1 LIIVVGG
8 GIAGIVSAILLQKK
22 FGKVCLVEQSE
33 KIGGLYR
40 SKDCKLN
47 VTFDYGSHFLQTSG
61 IPELDKIILEE
72 ISSEKWLELGN
83 LKGAGY
89 YKSKFNTQTHFL
101 DSRNLP
107 SHIYEKGIVEL
118 LSITNSN
125 LNPVN
130 LEDQLYSFFG
140 KTFTNEIF
148 RQILSEKYY
157 GCNLDELSPDTHGI
171 VGLNRILGF
180 TSEAS
185 REIKLSKLYDQKFG
199 FHSLKDYKSPYKNYY
214 PKKGGIELWI
224 NLLEKKLNSL
234 NIQILTGAKIT
245 KIEHDNGTAQSIVFD
260 DGRKLNCT
268 KIIWTVA
275 PSLFLKSSNLLNKN
289 ELLRPPKQVHN
300 SLHHFA
306 FDKPFLTDVYFV
318 QCHDPNFKTFR
329 VTLYPNIQKNK
340 NNIYHLTAEVIEP
353 IASDL
358 EELKKKVL
366 SELIQIG
373 IVSKESNLLFQN
385 SELLSNGF
393 PLPTIELNNTNKAY
407 LDRAKKMIKN
417 VNFLGRASG
426 GGFTAGPVLKGVY
439 RTISNLA

>member
-1 LIIVVGG
+1 MIIVVGG

-22 FGKVCLVEQSE
+22 FGQVCLVEQSE

-47 VTFDYGSHFLQTSG
+47 VTFDHGSHFLQSSG
-61 IPELDKIILEE
+61 ISELDRIILEE

-83 LKGAGY
+83 LKGGGY

-101 DSRNLP
+101 DARNLP
-107 SHIYEKGIVEL
+107 SNVYEKGIVEVL
-118 LSITNSN
+118 NLTNSN
-125 LNPVN
+125 PSPLN
-130 LEDQLYSFFG
+130 LEDQLYSFYG

-157 GCNLDELSPDTHGI
+157 GCNLNELSPDTYGL

-180 TSEAS
+180 TTEAS
-185 REIKLSKLYDQKFG
+185 REIKLSKLYDQKFA
-199 FHSLKDYKSPYKNYY
+199 FHSLKDYQSPYKNYY
-214 PKKGGIELWI
+214 PKKGGIESWI

-234 NIQILTGAKIT
+234 NIQIITGIKIT
-245 KIEHDNGTAQSIVFD
+245 NIYHDNGIARSIAFD
-260 DGRKLNCT
+260 DGRIFNCT

-289 ELLRPPKQVHN
+289 ELLKPPKQLHT
-300 SLHHFA
+300 SLHHFV

-318 QCHDPNFKTFR
+318 NCHEPNFKTFR
-329 VTLYPNIQKNK
+329 VTLYPNIQKSK

-358 EELKKKVL
+358 EELKKRVL

-373 IVSKESNLLFQN
+373 IVSKESNLLFQD
-385 SELLSNGF
+385 SELLPKGF
-393 PLPTIELNNTNKAY
+393 PLPTIELKNNNKMY
-407 LDRAKKMIKN
+407 LDMAKKKIKN
-417 VNFLGRASG
+417 VTFLGRASG
-426 GGFTAGPVLKGVY
+426 DSFTAGPVLTGVY
-439 RTISNLA
+439 RTISNLD